1 MIARNLGNAAHGNN
15 GVVMRQRGFTLIEIL
30 VTLAVT
36 TFALLGLMST
46 IRVSSKASKDAA
58 RANEAIGLAEGM
70 AEIIRGMSVS
80 QFETTPWAHQLDAR
94 LPNEP
99 ASNCDHT
106 GLPYGPINN
115 ATFTGIPQSWVPGG
129 NGGGCDDIN
138 WKEWHEGAVRG
149 ATGVEFRRGVRY
161 ALIDAE
167 LVWIQVIVEWTNDGA
182 LAGTANG
189 RYDRSLTIELVRS
202 RLELPR

>member
-1 MIARNLGNAAHGNN
+1 MIRRVGDEACGSS
-15 GVVMRQRGFTLIEIL
+15 VKRQHGFTLIEIL

-46 IRVSSKASKDAA
+46 IRVSSKASKDSA

-115 ATFTGIPQSWVPGG
+115 ATFSGTAQSWVAGG

-167 LVWIQVIVEWTNDGA
+167 LVWIQVVVEWTNDGA
-182 LAGTANG
+182 LAGSANG
-189 RYDRSLTIELVRS
+189 RYDRSVTIELVRS